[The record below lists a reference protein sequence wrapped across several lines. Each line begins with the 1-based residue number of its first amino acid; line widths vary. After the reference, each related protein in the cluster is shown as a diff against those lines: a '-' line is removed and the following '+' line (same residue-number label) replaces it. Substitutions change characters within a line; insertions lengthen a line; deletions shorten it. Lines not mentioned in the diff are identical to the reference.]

1 MNFFAKLT
9 KAIEQNGSLL
19 CVGLDPVEAN
29 LPEGSDIFSRL
40 AAWAS
45 GIIAE
50 TRDLV
55 CCYKPN
61 IAFFEQFGPE
71 GLRALVAI
79 SEMIPEDIPMLLDAK
94 RGDIG
99 SSAEAYA
106 RGVFGQF
113 HADAV
118 TLSPYLGEDSVK
130 AFLEDPDK
138 AAFVLCQ
145 TSNPSAKEIQDHGE
159 PPLFELIAHQA
170 LNWGAPDQVGLVIGA
185 TQPEALRRV
194 RQICPETWFLVPGV
208 GAQGGNLDEA
218 LQAGLRPD
226 GLGMIIPV
234 SRSIL
239 NAPDPRAVAIELRN
253 AINTF
258 RSSFKPKVV
267 LSDREKLILKL
278 FDKGCVKFG
287 TFTLASGKESP
298 IYIDLRRVV
307 SFPDLFKLAV
317 TSYIKVL
324 KNLDFDLIAGVPYAA
339 LPLAAGVALRL
350 NLPLIYPRKEAKAHG
365 TGQNIEGAFQPGQR
379 VVLMEDV
386 ITSGGSILK
395 AAEALGAAGLVLRN
409 TVVMVD
415 RKQGGVEDLSQ
426 HGIKVTPV
434 LEIFEILDVLRSHDL
449 IDDETYQR
457 VKAYLQ
463 DS

>member
-1 MNFFAKLT
+1 MNFFAKLA
-9 KAIEQNGSLL
+9 KAIEQNESLL
-19 CVGLDPVEAN
+19 CVGMDPVVAN

-50 TRDLV
+50 TSDLV

-61 IAFFEQFGPE
+61 IAFFEQFGSE

-106 RGVFGQF
+106 RGVYGQF

-118 TLSPYLGEDSVK
+118 TLSPYLGEDSIR
-130 AFLEDPDK
+130 AFLVDPDK

-159 PPLFELIAHQA
+159 PPLFEYMAHQA
-170 LNWGAPDQVGLVIGA
+170 LNWGAPDQLGLVIGA

-208 GAQGGNLDEA
+208 GAQGGKLDEA

-226 GLGMIIPV
+226 GMGMIIPV

-239 NAPDPRAVAIELRN
+239 NAPDPRAAAIELRD
-253 AINTF
+253 AINAF
-258 RSSFKPKVV
+258 RSSFKPKAV
-267 LSDREKLILKL
+267 LTDRENLILKL
-278 FDKGCVKFG
+278 FDEGCVKFG
-287 TFTLASGKESP
+287 TFT
-298 IYIDLRRVV
+298 
-307 SFPDLFKLAV
+307 
-317 TSYIKVL
+317 
-324 KNLDFDLIAGVPYAA
+324 
-339 LPLAAGVALRL
+339 
-350 NLPLIYPRKEAKAHG
+350 
-365 TGQNIEGAFQPGQR
+365 
-379 VVLMEDV
+379 
-386 ITSGGSILK
+386 
-395 AAEALGAAGLVLRN
+395 
-409 TVVMVD
+409 
-415 RKQGGVEDLSQ
+415 
-426 HGIKVTPV
+426 
-434 LEIFEILDVLRSHDL
+434 
-449 IDDETYQR
+449 
-457 VKAYLQ
+457 
-463 DS
+463 